1 MASGT
6 QTGTGGV
13 VDRAREAVSQVAEQ
27 AREGTSTLTE
37 KAKEAGSTVV
47 NKADELAGRVGSG
60 METAAESVRG
70 HAPSSG
76 MIGGAA
82 STVANALESGGRYL
96 EEEGV
101 SGLAGDLTNLI
112 KRNPI
117 PALCFALA
125 VGVLIAWATRSRS

>member
-1 MASGT
+1 
-6 QTGTGGV
+6 
-13 VDRAREAVSQVAEQ
+13 
-27 AREGTSTLTE
+27 LTE